1 MKKLHL
7 GCGFHFIDG
16 WINTDI
22 SPTLTDDPLIDYL
35 DVTETFPF
43 DSEEIDYIFT
53 EHLIEHI
60 DYVKGLDMLIECYRV
75 LKPNGKIRIATPDLS
90 FLIDLYGDNKTDLQ
104 KKYMEEF
111 KTHSAT
117 LFDTYKSISTNH
129 FHKLSNGKK
138 PKFPTDTFIINNFVR
153 AWGHEFI
160 YDKKTL
166 TESMEWV
173 GFKDIKICKLCVSD
187 DENLNNLENKDR
199 MSEGMLE
206 MESIVLEGT
215 K

>member
-7 GCGFHFIDG
+7 GCGYQFIEG

-22 SPTLTDDPLIDYL
+22 RSDLVSDPLIDYL
-35 DVTETFPF
+35 DVTKTFPF

-60 DYVKGLDMLIECYRV
+60 DYLKGLNMLIESYRV
-75 LKPNGKIRIATPDLS
+75 LKPNGKIRISTPDLQ
-90 FLIDLYGDNKTDLQ
+90 FLIDLYGDDKTDLQ
-104 KKYMEEF
+104 KQYMEEF
-111 KTHSAT
+111 KTNSP
-117 LFDTYKSISTNH
+117 LLMDTYKSISTNH
-129 FHKLSNGKK
+129 NFKLNGKK

-166 TESMEWV
+166 VESMEWV
-173 GFKDIKICKLCVSD
+173 GFKDIKICKISVSD
-187 DENLNNLENKDR
+187 DLNLNNLENVER
-199 MSEGMLE
+199 MPKGMLE
-206 MESIVLEGT
+206 LESIILEGT